1 MAKSRYG
8 FSALNNNLNSST
20 SNLGNNLPNIST
32 NNTAVRVKSI
42 VLDENHPRFNELG
55 GWNGLGTIEFQSV
68 ENPLELPIYPTAR
81 PIYPNVKNY
90 PLENEIVFLLS
101 MPNTNIGS
109 STTSTQNYYI
119 SVISLWNH
127 PHHNGYPSNP
137 NTPPP
142 TQQKDY
148 QQTGDGSVRRVTDQS
163 TEINLGKTFKERSN
177 IHPLLPFEGDVIYEG
192 RWGNSIRIGSTVKNT
207 PNIWSSDGNNGDPI
221 MIIRNGQ
228 SVNTSPEGWIPIVE
242 DINNDIS
249 SIYVTSTQKLPLKS
263 STPIDYFSYKTN
275 KPDSPNQYSGPQIVL
290 NSGRLILNSKTDHI
304 LLSSK
309 KSINLNAVDSINFD
323 TAGNVI
329 IQSGKLFLGSKDA
342 TEPVLLGDT
351 TIKLLTELVNS
362 LNQFMII
369 CSNAVSTTPG
379 TPLGTLNAAATQ
391 MNVFLEDIISN
402 KKLENAKSNN
412 NYTI

>member
-8 FSALNNNLNSST
+8 FSALNNNLNSSI
-20 SNLGNNLPNIST
+20 SNLGNNLSNVSA
-32 NNTAVRVKSI
+32 NNTAVRVISI
-42 VLDENHPRFNELG
+42 VLDDKHPRFNELG

-68 ENPLELPIYPTAR
+68 ENPQELVIYPTAR

-90 PLENEIVFLLS
+90 PLKNEIVFLMS
-101 MPNTNIGS
+101 MPNTGIGS

-127 PHHNGYPSNP
+127 PHHNGYPLNSNS
-137 NTPPP
+137 PPP
-142 TQQKDY
+142 SQQKDY

-177 IHPLLPFEGDVIYEG
+177 IHPILPFEGDVIHEG

-207 PNIWSSDGNNGDPI
+207 PNTWSSSGTDGDPI
-221 MIIRNGQ
+221 LIIRNGQ
-228 SVNTSPEGWIPIVE
+228 LVDASPEGWIPITE
-242 DINNDIS
+242 DINKDIS
-249 SIYVTSTQKLPLKS
+249 SLYITSTQKLPIIS
-263 STPIDYFSYKTN
+263 SSPTDYFSYKTN
-275 KPDSPNQYSGPQIVL
+275 KPDSPNQYSGPQIAL
-290 NSGRLILNSKTDHI
+290 NSGRLIFNSKTDHI

-351 TIKLLTELVNS
+351 TIKLLTELVNN

-369 CSNAVSTTPG
+369 CSNAVSTAQG
-379 TPLGTLNAAATQ
+379 TPLGTLNNAATA
-391 MNVFLEDIISN
+391 MNVFLEDIITN
-402 KKLENAKSNN
+402 KKLEGAKSNN

>member
-275 KPDSPNQYSGPQIVL
+275 KPDSPNQYSGPQIAL
-290 NSGRLILNSKTDHI
+290 N
-304 LLSSK
+304 
-309 KSINLNAVDSINFD
+309 
-323 TAGNVI
+323 
-329 IQSGKLFLGSKDA
+329 
-342 TEPVLLGDT
+342 
-351 TIKLLTELVNS
+351 
-362 LNQFMII
+362 
-369 CSNAVSTTPG
+369 
-379 TPLGTLNAAATQ
+379 
-391 MNVFLEDIISN
+391 
-402 KKLENAKSNN
+402 
-412 NYTI
+412 

>member
-20 SNLGNNLPNIST
+20 SNLGNNLSNVSA
-32 NNTAVRVKSI
+32 NNTAVRVISI
-42 VLDENHPRFNELG
+42 VLDDKHPRFNELG

-68 ENPLELPIYPTAR
+68 ENPQELVIYPTAR

-90 PLENEIVFLLS
+90 PLKNEIVFLMS
-101 MPNTNIGS
+101 MPNTGIGS

-127 PHHNGYPSNP
+127 PHHNGYPLNSNS
-137 NTPPP
+137 PPP
-142 TQQKDY
+142 SQQKDY

-177 IHPLLPFEGDVIYEG
+177 IHPILPFEGDVIHEG

-207 PNIWSSDGNNGDPI
+207 PNTWSSNGTDGDPI
-221 MIIRNGQ
+221 LIIRNGQ
-228 SVNTSPEGWIPIVE
+228 SVNVSPEGWIPIIE

-249 SIYVTSTQKLPLKS
+249 SLYITSTQKLPLKS
-263 STPIDYFSYKTN
+263 STPTDYFSYKID
-275 KPDSPNQYSGPQIVL
+275 KPDSPNQYSGPQIIL
-290 NSGRLILNSKTDHI
+290 NSGRLVFNSKTDHI

-351 TIKLLTELVNS
+351 TIKFLTELVNS
-362 LNQFMII
+362 LNEFMKV
-369 CSNAVSTTPG
+369 CKDVVSTAEG
-379 TPLGTLNAAATQ
+379 TSLGTLNVAATS

-402 KKLENAKSNN
+402 KKLEGAKSNN

>member
-20 SNLGNNLPNIST
+20 SNLGNNLSNVSA
-32 NNTAVRVKSI
+32 NNTAVRVISI
-42 VLDENHPRFNELG
+42 VLDDKHPRFNELG

-68 ENPLELPIYPTAR
+68 ENPQELVIYPTAR

-90 PLENEIVFLLS
+90 PLKNEIVFLMS
-101 MPNTNIGS
+101 MPNTGIGS

-127 PHHNGYPSNP
+127 PHHNGYPLNSNS
-137 NTPPP
+137 PPP
-142 TQQKDY
+142 SQQKDY

-177 IHPLLPFEGDVIYEG
+177 IHPILPFEGDVIHEG

-207 PNIWSSDGNNGDPI
+207 PNTWSSNGTDGDPI
-221 MIIRNGQ
+221 LIIRNGQ
-228 SVNTSPEGWIPIVE
+228 LVNASPEGWIPITE
-242 DINNDIS
+242 DINKDIS
-249 SIYVTSTQKLPLKS
+249 SLYITSTQKLPIIS
-263 STPIDYFSYKTN
+263 SSPTDYFSYKTN
-275 KPDSPNQYSGPQIVL
+275 KPDSPNQYSGPQIAL
-290 NSGRLILNSKTDHI
+290 NSGRLIFNSKTDHI

-351 TIKLLTELVNS
+351 TIKLITELVNN
-362 LNQFMII
+362 LNEFMKV
-369 CSNAVSTTPG
+369 CKDVVSTAQG
-379 TPLGTLNAAATQ
+379 TPLGTLNNAATS
-391 MNVFLEDIISN
+391 MNVFLEDIITN
-402 KKLENAKSNN
+402 KKLEGAKSNN

>member
-8 FSALNNNLNSST
+8 FSALNNNLNSSI
-20 SNLGNNLPNIST
+20 SNLGNNLSNVSA
-32 NNTAVRVKSI
+32 NNTAVRVISI
-42 VLDENHPRFNELG
+42 VLDDKHPRFNELG

-68 ENPLELPIYPTAR
+68 ENPQELVIYPTAR

-90 PLENEIVFLLS
+90 PLKNEIVFLMS
-101 MPNTNIGS
+101 MPNTGIGS

-127 PHHNGYPSNP
+127 PHHNGYPLNSNS
-137 NTPPP
+137 PPP
-142 TQQKDY
+142 SQQKDY

-177 IHPLLPFEGDVIYEG
+177 IHPILPFEGDIIHEG

-207 PNIWSSDGNNGDPI
+207 PNTWSSNGTDGDPI
-221 MIIRNGQ
+221 LIIRNGQ
-228 SVNTSPEGWIPIVE
+228 LVDASPEGWIPITE
-242 DINNDIS
+242 DINKDIS
-249 SIYVTSTQKLPLKS
+249 SLYITSTQKLPIIS
-263 STPIDYFSYKTN
+263 SSPTDYFSYKTN
-275 KPDSPNQYSGPQIVL
+275 KPDSPNQYSGPQIAL
-290 NSGRLILNSKTDHI
+290 NSGRLIFNSKTDHI

-351 TIKLLTELVNS
+351 TIKLLTELVNN

-369 CSNAVSTTPG
+369 CSNAVSTAQG
-379 TPLGTLNAAATQ
+379 TPLGTLNNAATA
-391 MNVFLEDIISN
+391 MNVFLEDIITN
-402 KKLENAKSNN
+402 KKLEGAKSNN

>member
-8 FSALNNNLNSST
+8 FSALNNNLNSSI
-20 SNLGNNLPNIST
+20 SNLGNNLSNVSA
-32 NNTAVRVKSI
+32 NNTAVRVISI
-42 VLDENHPRFNELG
+42 VLDDKHPRFNELG

-68 ENPLELPIYPTAR
+68 ENPQELVIYPTAR

-90 PLENEIVFLLS
+90 PLKNEIVFLMS
-101 MPNTNIGS
+101 MPNTGIGS

-127 PHHNGYPSNP
+127 PHHNGYPLNSNSS
-137 NTPPP
+137 PPS
-142 TQQKDY
+142 QQKDY

-177 IHPLLPFEGDVIYEG
+177 IHPILPFEGDVIHEG

-207 PNIWSSDGNNGDPI
+207 PNTWSSNGTDGDPI
-221 MIIRNGQ
+221 LIIRNGQ
-228 SVNTSPEGWIPIVE
+228 LVDASPEGWIPITE
-242 DINNDIS
+242 DINKDIS
-249 SIYVTSTQKLPLKS
+249 SLYITSTQKLPIIS
-263 STPIDYFSYKTN
+263 SSPTDYFSYKTN
-275 KPDSPNQYSGPQIVL
+275 KPDSPNQYSGPQIAL
-290 NSGRLILNSKTDHI
+290 NSGRLIFNSKTDHI

-351 TIKLLTELVNS
+351 TIKLITELVNN
-362 LNQFMII
+362 LNEFMKV
-369 CSNAVSTTPG
+369 CKDVVSTAEG
-379 TPLGTLNAAATQ
+379 TSLGTLNVAATS
-391 MNVFLEDIISN
+391 MNVFLEDIITN
-402 KKLENAKSNN
+402 KKLEGAKSNN

>member
-163 TEINLGKTFKERSN
+163 TEINLGKTFKER
-177 IHPLLPFEGDVIYEG
+177 
-192 RWGNSIRIGSTVKNT
+192 
-207 PNIWSSDGNNGDPI
+207 
-221 MIIRNGQ
+221 
-228 SVNTSPEGWIPIVE
+228 
-242 DINNDIS
+242 
-249 SIYVTSTQKLPLKS
+249 
-263 STPIDYFSYKTN
+263 
-275 KPDSPNQYSGPQIVL
+275 
-290 NSGRLILNSKTDHI
+290 
-304 LLSSK
+304 
-309 KSINLNAVDSINFD
+309 
-323 TAGNVI
+323 
-329 IQSGKLFLGSKDA
+329 
-342 TEPVLLGDT
+342 
-351 TIKLLTELVNS
+351 
-362 LNQFMII
+362 
-369 CSNAVSTTPG
+369 
-379 TPLGTLNAAATQ
+379 
-391 MNVFLEDIISN
+391 
-402 KKLENAKSNN
+402 
-412 NYTI
+412 

>member
-1 MAKSRYG
+1 MAKNRYG
-8 FSALNNNLNSST
+8 FSALNNNLNSSI
-20 SNLGNNLPNIST
+20 SNLGNNLSNVSA
-32 NNTAVRVKSI
+32 NNTAVRVISI
-42 VLDENHPRFNELG
+42 VLDDKHPRFNELG

-68 ENPLELPIYPTAR
+68 ENPQELVIYPTAR

-90 PLENEIVFLLS
+90 PLKNEIVFLMS
-101 MPNTNIGS
+101 MPNTGIGS

-127 PHHNGYPSNP
+127 PHHNGYPLNSNS
-137 NTPPP
+137 PPP
-142 TQQKDY
+142 SQQKDY

-177 IHPLLPFEGDVIYEG
+177 IHPILPFEGDVIHEG

-207 PNIWSSDGNNGDPI
+207 PNTWSSNGTDGDPI
-221 MIIRNGQ
+221 LIIRNGQ
-228 SVNTSPEGWIPIVE
+228 LVDASPEGWIPITE
-242 DINNDIS
+242 DINKDIS
-249 SIYVTSTQKLPLKS
+249 SLYITSTQKLPIIS
-263 STPIDYFSYKTN
+263 SSPTDYFSYKTN
-275 KPDSPNQYSGPQIVL
+275 KPDSPNQYSGPQIAL
-290 NSGRLILNSKTDHI
+290 NSGRLIFNSKTDHI

-351 TIKLLTELVNS
+351 TIKLLTELVNN

-369 CSNAVSTTPG
+369 CSNAVSTAQG
-379 TPLGTLNAAATQ
+379 TPLGTLNNAATA
-391 MNVFLEDIISN
+391 MNVFLEDIITN
-402 KKLENAKSNN
+402 KKLEGAKSNN